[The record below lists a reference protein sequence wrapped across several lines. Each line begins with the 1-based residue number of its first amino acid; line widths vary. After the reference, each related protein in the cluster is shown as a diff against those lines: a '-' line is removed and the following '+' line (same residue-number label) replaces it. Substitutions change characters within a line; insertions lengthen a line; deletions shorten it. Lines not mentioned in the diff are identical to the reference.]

1 MLCNQWLMLASNR
14 EGFYKLKHLYL
25 IFPELLC
32 NKSSVVYLQKLFL
45 PFDFIIYL
53 YLSHSLANQIK

>member
-1 MLCNQWLMLASNR
+1 MRCNQWLMLASNR

-32 NKSSVVYLQKLFL
+32 NKSSVVVY
-45 PFDFIIYL
+45 
-53 YLSHSLANQIK
+53 